1 MIKKLRG
8 VNRIKLAKKPTYKS
22 RVKELDRVFSIYIR
36 RKENN
41 VCFTCGSTKNS
52 QCGHY
57 VSRKYLSLR
66 WDELNCHCQCSSCN
80 IFKNGN
86 MDEYARK
93 LELKY
98 GFGILQKLA
107 EIKAKTVKYT
117 VDELDILIK
126 HYTEKIK

>member
-1 MIKKLRG
+1 MKKLRG

-80 IFKNGN
+80 IFKKGN

>member
-1 MIKKLRG
+1 
-8 VNRIKLAKKPTYKS
+8 
-22 RVKELDRVFSIYIR
+22 
-36 RKENN
+36 
-41 VCFTCGSTKNS
+41 
-52 QCGHY
+52 
-57 VSRKYLSLR
+57 
-66 WDELNCHCQCSSCN
+66 
-80 IFKNGN
+80 